1 MLQEERGSVH
11 ADFMTILMTILCR
24 FLGCLGM
31 NILVIYITNIFSGG
45 PAGGWGKDMRWYEG
59 GGYPPESRCRAE
71 CANTPVLNGV
81 GCNNVITLPKF
92 WTFLS
97 AITALQ

>member
-1 MLQEERGSVH
+1 MLQEERVLVH

-31 NILVIYITNIFSGG
+31 NILVIYITNIFKGG
-45 PAGGWGKDMRWYEG
+45 PAGGGGKDMRWYEG

-71 CANTPVLNGV
+71 CANTPLV
-81 GCNNVITLPKF
+81 GWVG
-92 WTFLS
+92 
-97 AITALQ
+97 